1 MADNIRKPIPKN
13 QRQLSIQQ
21 QDPLLENPNSAV
33 TPLPQ
38 FVNPNTPPQNNA
50 YRAQQISARNDTT
63 RPFTIGIQDIDE
75 SINYYFENVIRPQ
88 VYQNGAMIDIPII
101 YGNPERWKAVQK
113 DGYYRDKNAKIM
125 APLIMFRRTG
135 MEKNRSIGN
144 KLDANNPINYAVAAV
159 GYQKGDTYSNFDIL
173 NNRKPVES
181 YKVVVIP
188 DYVTLTYDCIIWTYY
203 VEQMNKIVESIN
215 YASDSYW
222 GDPAR
227 FKFLARI
234 DSFTNNETLNQGEE
248 RLIKT
253 NFTVKLNGY
262 IVPDTINKDLSTANK
277 FFSKGKVTVST
288 ELEITPAA
296 PLRSSG
302 ASGAAVPP
310 APSFDADYQAVLD
323 YATTQGYTLPSAGQQ
338 TLQNQLVVD
347 LKDGGIWSKLDTF
360 GVFATDGDSDFA
372 LIDWKRLSDYT
383 AINSPTF
390 NINDGYEGNGTSSY
404 INLNFN
410 ASTETII
417 DSLTFGVWSNT
428 GTNGAAQSLIGAIPN
443 SGIGT
448 QITPNL
454 STSQRVFVS
463 ANSSATTINNT
474 GLSPNQDTELITLDS
489 DGTTQV
495 LRRNTTTLGSVNES
509 QGQYNSNVFAL
520 ARNLNGSPNVYSS
533 TELAM
538 VFYSEQLTITE
549 IGDFQTSFSTYKASL

>member
-277 FFSKGKVTVST
+277 SFSKGKVTVNT
-288 ELEITPAA
+288 ETV
-296 PLRSSG
+296 S
-302 ASGAAVPP
+302 
-310 APSFDADYQAVLD
+310 
-323 YATTQGYTLPSAGQQ
+323 
-338 TLQNQLVVD
+338 
-347 LKDGGIWSKLDTF
+347 
-360 GVFATDGDSDFA
+360 
-372 LIDWKRLSDYT
+372 
-383 AINSPTF
+383 
-390 NINDGYEGNGTSSY
+390 NIND
-404 INLNFN
+404 
-410 ASTETII
+410 
-417 DSLTFGVWSNT
+417 
-428 GTNGAAQSLIGAIPN
+428 IP
-443 SGIGT
+443 
-448 QITPNL
+448 
-454 STSQRVFVS
+454 
-463 ANSSATTINNT
+463 
-474 GLSPNQDTELITLDS
+474 
-489 DGTTQV
+489 
-495 LRRNTTTLGSVNES
+495 
-509 QGQYNSNVFAL
+509 
-520 ARNLNGSPNVYSS
+520 
-533 TELAM
+533 
-538 VFYSEQLTITE
+538 
-549 IGDFQTSFSTYKASL
+549 

>member
-159 GYQKGDTYSNFDIL
+159 GYQKGNTYSNFDIL

-262 IVPDTINKDLSTANK
+262 IVPDTLNKDLSTSNK
-277 FFSKGKVTVST
+277 FFSKGKVTVNT
-288 ELEITPAA
+288 ETV
-296 PLRSSG
+296 S
-302 ASGAAVPP
+302 
-310 APSFDADYQAVLD
+310 
-323 YATTQGYTLPSAGQQ
+323 
-338 TLQNQLVVD
+338 
-347 LKDGGIWSKLDTF
+347 
-360 GVFATDGDSDFA
+360 
-372 LIDWKRLSDYT
+372 
-383 AINSPTF
+383 
-390 NINDGYEGNGTSSY
+390 NIN
-404 INLNFN
+404 
-410 ASTETII
+410 
-417 DSLTFGVWSNT
+417 
-428 GTNGAAQSLIGAIPN
+428 
-443 SGIGT
+443 
-448 QITPNL
+448 
-454 STSQRVFVS
+454 
-463 ANSSATTINNT
+463 
-474 GLSPNQDTELITLDS
+474 
-489 DGTTQV
+489 
-495 LRRNTTTLGSVNES
+495 
-509 QGQYNSNVFAL
+509 NV
-520 ARNLNGSPNVYSS
+520 
-533 TELAM
+533 
-538 VFYSEQLTITE
+538 
-549 IGDFQTSFSTYKASL
+549 

>member
-1 MADNIRKPIPKN
+1 MANEIRKPVPKN

-159 GYQKGDTYSNFDIL
+159 GYQKGNTYSNFDIL

-277 FFSKGKVTVST
+277 FFSKGKVTVNT
-288 ELEITPAA
+288 ETV
-296 PLRSSG
+296 S
-302 ASGAAVPP
+302 
-310 APSFDADYQAVLD
+310 
-323 YATTQGYTLPSAGQQ
+323 
-338 TLQNQLVVD
+338 
-347 LKDGGIWSKLDTF
+347 
-360 GVFATDGDSDFA
+360 
-372 LIDWKRLSDYT
+372 
-383 AINSPTF
+383 
-390 NINDGYEGNGTSSY
+390 NIN
-404 INLNFN
+404 
-410 ASTETII
+410 
-417 DSLTFGVWSNT
+417 
-428 GTNGAAQSLIGAIPN
+428 
-443 SGIGT
+443 
-448 QITPNL
+448 
-454 STSQRVFVS
+454 
-463 ANSSATTINNT
+463 
-474 GLSPNQDTELITLDS
+474 
-489 DGTTQV
+489 
-495 LRRNTTTLGSVNES
+495 
-509 QGQYNSNVFAL
+509 NV
-520 ARNLNGSPNVYSS
+520 
-533 TELAM
+533 
-538 VFYSEQLTITE
+538 
-549 IGDFQTSFSTYKASL
+549 

>member
-159 GYQKGDTYSNFDIL
+159 GYQKGNTYSNFDIL

-277 FFSKGKVTVST
+277 FFSKGKVTVNT
-288 ELEITPAA
+288 ETV
-296 PLRSSG
+296 S
-302 ASGAAVPP
+302 
-310 APSFDADYQAVLD
+310 
-323 YATTQGYTLPSAGQQ
+323 
-338 TLQNQLVVD
+338 
-347 LKDGGIWSKLDTF
+347 
-360 GVFATDGDSDFA
+360 
-372 LIDWKRLSDYT
+372 
-383 AINSPTF
+383 
-390 NINDGYEGNGTSSY
+390 NIN
-404 INLNFN
+404 
-410 ASTETII
+410 
-417 DSLTFGVWSNT
+417 
-428 GTNGAAQSLIGAIPN
+428 
-443 SGIGT
+443 
-448 QITPNL
+448 
-454 STSQRVFVS
+454 
-463 ANSSATTINNT
+463 
-474 GLSPNQDTELITLDS
+474 
-489 DGTTQV
+489 
-495 LRRNTTTLGSVNES
+495 
-509 QGQYNSNVFAL
+509 NV
-520 ARNLNGSPNVYSS
+520 
-533 TELAM
+533 
-538 VFYSEQLTITE
+538 
-549 IGDFQTSFSTYKASL
+549 

>member
-63 RPFTIGIQDIDE
+63 RPFIIGIQDIDE

-323 YATTQGYTLPSAGQQ
+323 YATTQGYTLPSTDQQ

-347 LKDGGIWSKLDTF
+347 LKDAGIWSKLDTF
-360 GVFATDGDSDFA
+360 AVFATDGDSDFA
-372 LIDWKRLSDYT
+372 LIDWKRLSQYT
-383 AINSPTF
+383 AVNSPTF
-390 NINDGYEGNGTSSY
+390 TINEGFQGNGVSEYITTNFKASSQGVNYLLDNAGRYYWVDNFISGAYLEGIIFVGENATQYANTTSLRINLTNLLNSAVNFASAGFKSINRTSSTNVELFVDNTQY
-404 INLNFN
+404 SRTSTSNGLTNFN
-410 ASTETII
+410 QDI
-417 DSLTFGVWSNT
+417 LR
-428 GTNGAAQSLIGAIPN
+428 
-443 SGIGT
+443 SGG
-448 QITPNL
+448 
-454 STSQRVFVS
+454 
-463 ANSSATTINNT
+463 
-474 GLSPNQDTELITLDS
+474 
-489 DGTTQV
+489 
-495 LRRNTTTLGSVNES
+495 
-509 QGQYNSNVFAL
+509 
-520 ARNLNGSPNVYSS
+520 
-533 TELAM
+533 
-538 VFYSEQLTITE
+538 FYSNSRFKFYGMGASMVSENT
-549 IGDFQTSFSTYKASL
+549 DFYNAMNTYFTSL

>member
-21 QDPLLENPNSAV
+21 QDPLLENPNSVV

-277 FFSKGKVTVST
+277 SFSKGKVTVNT
-288 ELEITPAA
+288 ETV
-296 PLRSSG
+296 S
-302 ASGAAVPP
+302 
-310 APSFDADYQAVLD
+310 
-323 YATTQGYTLPSAGQQ
+323 
-338 TLQNQLVVD
+338 
-347 LKDGGIWSKLDTF
+347 
-360 GVFATDGDSDFA
+360 
-372 LIDWKRLSDYT
+372 
-383 AINSPTF
+383 
-390 NINDGYEGNGTSSY
+390 NIND
-404 INLNFN
+404 
-410 ASTETII
+410 
-417 DSLTFGVWSNT
+417 
-428 GTNGAAQSLIGAIPN
+428 IP
-443 SGIGT
+443 
-448 QITPNL
+448 
-454 STSQRVFVS
+454 
-463 ANSSATTINNT
+463 
-474 GLSPNQDTELITLDS
+474 
-489 DGTTQV
+489 
-495 LRRNTTTLGSVNES
+495 
-509 QGQYNSNVFAL
+509 
-520 ARNLNGSPNVYSS
+520 
-533 TELAM
+533 
-538 VFYSEQLTITE
+538 
-549 IGDFQTSFSTYKASL
+549 

>member
-38 FVNPNTPPQNNA
+38 FVNPNTPPQNNT

-234 DSFTNNETLNQGEE
+234 DSFTNNETLSQGEE

-253 NFTVKLNGY
+253 NFTIKLNGY
-262 IVPDTINKDLSTANK
+262 IIPDTINKDLGAVKKHYT
-277 FFSKGKVTVST
+277 KGKVTVNT
-288 ELEITPAA
+288 ETV
-296 PLRSSG
+296 S
-302 ASGAAVPP
+302 
-310 APSFDADYQAVLD
+310 
-323 YATTQGYTLPSAGQQ
+323 
-338 TLQNQLVVD
+338 
-347 LKDGGIWSKLDTF
+347 
-360 GVFATDGDSDFA
+360 
-372 LIDWKRLSDYT
+372 
-383 AINSPTF
+383 
-390 NINDGYEGNGTSSY
+390 NIND
-404 INLNFN
+404 
-410 ASTETII
+410 
-417 DSLTFGVWSNT
+417 
-428 GTNGAAQSLIGAIPN
+428 IP
-443 SGIGT
+443 
-448 QITPNL
+448 
-454 STSQRVFVS
+454 
-463 ANSSATTINNT
+463 
-474 GLSPNQDTELITLDS
+474 
-489 DGTTQV
+489 
-495 LRRNTTTLGSVNES
+495 
-509 QGQYNSNVFAL
+509 
-520 ARNLNGSPNVYSS
+520 
-533 TELAM
+533 
-538 VFYSEQLTITE
+538 
-549 IGDFQTSFSTYKASL
+549 

>member
-159 GYQKGDTYSNFDIL
+159 GYQKGNTYSNFDIL

-234 DSFTNNETLNQGEE
+234 DSFTNNETLSQGEE

-253 NFTVKLNGY
+253 NFSISLNGY
-262 IVPDTINKDLSTANK
+262 IVPDTINKDLGAVK
-277 FFSKGKVTVST
+277 KHYSKGKVTVNT
-288 ELEITPAA
+288 ETV
-296 PLRSSG
+296 S
-302 ASGAAVPP
+302 
-310 APSFDADYQAVLD
+310 
-323 YATTQGYTLPSAGQQ
+323 
-338 TLQNQLVVD
+338 
-347 LKDGGIWSKLDTF
+347 
-360 GVFATDGDSDFA
+360 
-372 LIDWKRLSDYT
+372 
-383 AINSPTF
+383 
-390 NINDGYEGNGTSSY
+390 NIND
-404 INLNFN
+404 
-410 ASTETII
+410 
-417 DSLTFGVWSNT
+417 
-428 GTNGAAQSLIGAIPN
+428 IP
-443 SGIGT
+443 
-448 QITPNL
+448 
-454 STSQRVFVS
+454 
-463 ANSSATTINNT
+463 
-474 GLSPNQDTELITLDS
+474 
-489 DGTTQV
+489 
-495 LRRNTTTLGSVNES
+495 
-509 QGQYNSNVFAL
+509 
-520 ARNLNGSPNVYSS
+520 
-533 TELAM
+533 
-538 VFYSEQLTITE
+538 
-549 IGDFQTSFSTYKASL
+549 

>member
-310 APSFDADYQAVLD
+310 SPSFDADYQSVLD
-323 YATTQGYTLPSAGQQ
+323 YATTQDYTLPSAGQQ
-338 TLQNQLVVD
+338 VLQNQLLVD
-347 LKDGGIWSKLDTF
+347 LKDAGVWSKLDTF
-360 GVFATDGDSDFA
+360 AVFATDGNSDFA
-372 LIDWKRLSDYT
+372 LIDWKRLSQYT
-383 AINSPTF
+383 AVNSPTF
-390 NINDGYEGNGTSSY
+390 TTNGGFTGNGTSAYVNTNFNPSTSGVNY
-404 INLNFN
+404 TLNDAGRFYWVDNRLGTVWEGILSANQNDSRNAISTTLRINGGNLNISTPFAIDGFHALNRTSLTNAELFTNTTQYSRTSTSTFIANENQFILRSGGIYN
-410 ASTETII
+410 ASRFRMYAMGGNLTAENTDFYNALNTYIT
-417 DSLTFGVWSNT
+417 SL
-428 GTNGAAQSLIGAIPN
+428 
-443 SGIGT
+443 
-448 QITPNL
+448 
-454 STSQRVFVS
+454 
-463 ANSSATTINNT
+463 
-474 GLSPNQDTELITLDS
+474 
-489 DGTTQV
+489 
-495 LRRNTTTLGSVNES
+495 
-509 QGQYNSNVFAL
+509 
-520 ARNLNGSPNVYSS
+520 
-533 TELAM
+533 
-538 VFYSEQLTITE
+538 
-549 IGDFQTSFSTYKASL
+549 

>member
-38 FVNPNTPPQNNA
+38 FVNPNTPPQNNT

-113 DGYYRDKNAKIM
+113 DGYYRDKNAKVM

-262 IVPDTINKDLSTANK
+262 IVPDTLNKDLSTSNK
-277 FFSKGKVTVST
+277 FFSKGKVTV
-288 ELEITPAA
+288 
-296 PLRSSG
+296 
-302 ASGAAVPP
+302 
-310 APSFDADYQAVLD
+310 
-323 YATTQGYTLPSAGQQ
+323 
-338 TLQNQLVVD
+338 N
-347 LKDGGIWSKLDTF
+347 
-360 GVFATDGDSDFA
+360 
-372 LIDWKRLSDYT
+372 
-383 AINSPTF
+383 
-390 NINDGYEGNGTSSY
+390 
-404 INLNFN
+404 
-410 ASTETII
+410 TET
-417 DSLTFGVWSNT
+417 
-428 GTNGAAQSLIGAIPN
+428 
-443 SGIGT
+443 
-448 QITPNL
+448 
-454 STSQRVFVS
+454 VS
-463 ANSSATTINNT
+463 DINN
-474 GLSPNQDTELITLDS
+474 
-489 DGTTQV
+489 V
-495 LRRNTTTLGSVNES
+495 
-509 QGQYNSNVFAL
+509 
-520 ARNLNGSPNVYSS
+520 
-533 TELAM
+533 
-538 VFYSEQLTITE
+538 
-549 IGDFQTSFSTYKASL
+549 